1 MAVSLQI
8 ATANVDATRSE
19 VGPHRPPAAS
29 TDVEVAVVVTVVMM
43 TVVVMMAM
51 TVMMMTVMMAVMAMT
66 MMATVAM
73 TVATVTTSR
82 SRGNSSSGQSDRGSG
97 CESDFTKHIC
107 SLRFARR
114 DCLMR
119 L

>member
-8 ATANVDATRSE
+8 ATADVDATRSE

-29 TDVEVAVVVTVVMM
+29 ADVEVAVMMMAVVVMTVVVVMAVTVVMM
-43 TVVVMMAM
+43 TM
-51 TVMMMTVMMAVMAMT
+51 MMAVMAMT
-66 MMATVAM
+66 VMTTM
-73 TVATVTTSR
+73 TVATLATSR
-82 SRGNSSSGQSDRGSG
+82 SRRNSSSGQSDRGSG
-97 CESDFTKHIC
+97 CKSDFTEHIC
-107 SLRFARR
+107 SLHCARR

>member
-8 ATANVDATRSE
+8 AAADVDATRSE

-29 TDVEVAVVVTVVMM
+29 ADVEVAVMMMAVVMM
-43 TVVVMMAM
+43 TVVVVMAM
-51 TVMMMTVMMAVMAMT
+51 TVMTT
-66 MMATVAM
+66 M
-73 TVATVTTSR
+73 TVATLATSR
-82 SRGNSSSGQSDRGSG
+82 SRRNSSSGQSDRGSG
-97 CESDFTKHIC
+97 CKSDFTEHIC
-107 SLRFARR
+107 SLHCARR